1 MSTRDLIHLRRQII
15 LDGVARLNRLGF
27 NNATEQNIFENEV
40 YKVYFLRILLE
51 KVGKNVNQDPLIKEM
66 IFEIAE

>member
-1 MSTRDLIHLRRQII
+1 MGTRDLINLRKQII
-15 LDGVARLNRLGF
+15 LDGVERLNRLGF
-27 NNATEQNIFENEV
+27 KNATEQNIFENDV

-51 KVGKNVNQDPLIKEM
+51 KLGKNANQDPLIKEM